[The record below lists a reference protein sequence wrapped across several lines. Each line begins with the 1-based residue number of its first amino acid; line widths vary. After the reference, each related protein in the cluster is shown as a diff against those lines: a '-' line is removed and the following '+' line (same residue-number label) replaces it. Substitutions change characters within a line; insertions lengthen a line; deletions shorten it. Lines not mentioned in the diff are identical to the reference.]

1 MSNGNLSKADRNAEA
16 ESDTEVNKCK
26 KLAGRTLYT
35 IIKKMLESE
44 DMSKLY
50 TKLAYDAFQKYK
62 DIQDEPSNSASSSS
76 SKRRRVHTRVEMPTV
91 QDHDDFDA
99 VLIKS
104 LRQLITL
111 PYIQEHIEDYFF
123 APEVQDRLKE
133 WKWPR
138 TEDSTP

>member
-1 MSNGNLSKADRNAEA
+1 MSACLIMVGR
-16 ESDTEVNKCK
+16 
-26 KLAGRTLYT
+26 KLAGRTLRM

-44 DMSKLY
+44 DLSKLY

-111 PYIQEHIEDYFF
+111 PFIQQHIEDYFF

-133 WKWPR
+133 WK
-138 TEDSTP
+138 